1 MCVCVCVCVCE
12 SSVCNTL
19 YACMYMYLYAC
30 VVTYMYMY
38 VTVPIN
44 TSTYMQLSL
53 YLSDKVSKEGVD
65 SVTDKRPSFEQVH
78 STNCCRLTKLLV
90 ARGQPLHYGSN
101 EVPLTLVLGTGFVN
115 TTLCDVFENFL
126 IWKRQKEGE

>member
-1 MCVCVCVCVCE
+1 MCVCVCVCVKVVFVILCMH
-12 SSVCNTL
+12 
-19 YACMYMYLYAC
+19 ACT
-30 VVTYMYMY
+30 VTYMYMY
-38 VTVPIN
+38 LYVTVSIN

-126 IWKRQKEGE
+126 VWKRQKEGE